1 MNFRVCS
8 LVPTMHSSLVVQSS
22 DCENTY
28 ISLFDRFATND
39 NVISKVMLATG
50 TRQVSSMSRDSFL
63 T

>member
-1 MNFRVCS
+1 
-8 LVPTMHSSLVVQSS
+8 MHSSLVVQSS